1 MIGTDIWKG
10 FGYNTVVYLAA
21 ILGVDKSLYEAAAAD
36 GVGRFKRIWHV
47 TLPGIRTTV
56 ALLAI
61 LLSLIHIYSSCHEVG
76 YALFPSRSLE
86 HLLCHIC

>member
-21 ILGVDKSLYEAAAAD
+21 ILGVDGSLYEAAAVD
-36 GVGRFKRIWHV
+36 GCGRFKRIWHV
-47 TLPGIRTTV
+47 TLPGIKTTV

-61 LLSLIHIYSSCHEVG
+61 LSLGNILNAGFDQV
-76 YALFPSRSLE
+76 
-86 HLLCHIC
+86 

>member
-36 GVGRFKRIWHV
+36 GAAGLR
-47 TLPGIRTTV
+47 
-56 ALLAI
+56 
-61 LLSLIHIYSSCHEVG
+61 G
-76 YALFPSRSLE
+76 YGM
-86 HLLCHIC
+86 